1 MANKEDDKKGREGG
15 KFSFINDFYI
25 DFLGSLIPGLF
36 VTTFSYFPIMWLSGI
51 FVNIANPVKSGKSF
65 DLNNI
70 EAISFDFNLLKIDN
84 FGVVWLIFVVAYVLG
99 SMFYRQDPKKPDF
112 YSARR
117 IYKKTK
123 SKEDKERLAVQ
134 PQPNKAKVSREDVEF
149 PYIFLYKYLNGRGL
163 QHLADIIPWG
173 NTEKGGDLNTKNR
186 TKMFINIIKIRLHFS
201 IPEKCKDIIR
211 NEAHVRFSTSIWYSA
226 KWLLKIALS
235 PLVIIVVIALSNQ
248 NIELILNAA
257 PVIYYNVLIVSL
269 ALFIIYNVQRFIH
282 YLRVREIVHVLETAY
297 FAEQNGYNLNLCDI
311 SEADCDK

>member
-1 MANKEDDKKGREGG
+1 MTSKDNEKKGEKDG

-51 FVNIANPVKSGKSF
+51 FVNIAAPAKSGKLF
-65 DLNNI
+65 DFNNI
-70 EAISFDFNLLKIDN
+70 ETIPFDFNLLKIDN
-84 FGVVWLIFVVAYVLG
+84 FGVVWLIIVVAYVLG

-123 SKEDKERLAVQ
+123 SKEDKVRLAVQ
-134 PQPNKAKVSREDVEF
+134 PQPNKTKVSKEDVEF
-149 PYIFLYKYLNGRGL
+149 PYIFLYEYLKGRGL

-173 NTEKGGDLNTKNR
+173 NIDKKGGLNTKSR
-186 TKMFINIIKIRLHFS
+186 TKMFINIIKIRLQFS

-211 NEAHVRFSTSIWYSA
+211 NEAHVRFSTSIWYA
-226 KWLLKIALS
+226 ARWLLKIALS
-235 PLVIIVVIALSNQ
+235 PLIIIVIISLLNH
-248 NIELILNAA
+248 NIKLILNAA
-257 PVIYYNVLIVSL
+257 PVIYYNVLIILL
-269 ALFIIYNVQRFIH
+269 ALFIKYNVQRFIH

-297 FAEQNGYNLNLCDI
+297 FAEQKGYNLNLCDI
-311 SEADCDK
+311 SEVDCDK